1 MISSSTTPSFQKLIA
16 VTVVIVLSEESV
28 ENEAIV
34 GGVVVAVAADVEIVT
49 PVQTGTV
56 LQASRKSV

>member
-1 MISSSTTPSFQKLIA
+1 

-34 GGVVVAVAADVEIVT
+34 EGVVVAVAADVEIVT

-56 LQASRKSV
+56 LQASRRSLLM